1 MDSPFILLFI
11 VIALMVALGV
21 VATFLRSKP
30 TAAET
35 PPDTST
41 PTDEQAKPIDFGVYE
56 RRELFSKAE
65 RSFLGVLDMA
75 VGEHFRVFAKVG
87 LGDLFQLRKGLDAST
102 RTSAG
107 NRIRQKHVDF
117 VLCSKD
123 TFDIACLVELDD
135 RSHERQKTQVRDR
148 NVDAV
153 ANAAGIPLARI
164 PASNSYSVDGVKNA
178 VSAAIRS
185 VQSAG

>member
-1 MDSPFILLFI
+1 MDSPFVLLFI
-11 VIALMVALGV
+11 VIALMVVLGL
-21 VATFLRSKP
+21 VATTLRSKS
-30 TAAET
+30 TTKET
-35 PPDTST
+35 PQATSA
-41 PTDEQAKPIDFGVYE
+41 PIDEEAKPIDFGVYE
-56 RRELFSKAE
+56 RRQLFSKAE

-75 VGEHFRVFAKVG
+75 VGDHFRVFAKVG

-123 TFDIACLVELDD
+123 TLEIVCLVELDD
-135 RSHERQKTQVRDR
+135 RSHERQRTQERDR
-148 NVDAV
+148 NVEAV

-164 PASNSYSVDGVKNA
+164 PASNSYAVEAVRNA
-178 VSAAIRS
+178 VFAAIRES
-185 VQSAG
+185 NE